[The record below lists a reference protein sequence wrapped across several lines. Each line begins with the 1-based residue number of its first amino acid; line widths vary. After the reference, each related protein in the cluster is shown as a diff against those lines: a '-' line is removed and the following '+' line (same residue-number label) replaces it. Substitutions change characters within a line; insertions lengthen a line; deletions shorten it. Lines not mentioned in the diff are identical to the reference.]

1 MHDPKEQPSPA
12 LWFFDMD
19 HTLIDNDC
27 DVSWKKFLVR
37 HGLAPA
43 DAQAAADRFFA
54 DYLAGHLDYDAF
66 LRFQLAEF
74 RSRTP
79 AEMAALARWH
89 FTEMVRPVLYPAA
102 CRAVAA
108 ALASGAPVALLTAT
122 NEVIAAPLAAELGIP
137 HLLATRLERR
147 DTLFTGA
154 MAGEYCGG
162 PGKLAP
168 AREFA
173 ATFGL
178 TLEQAAYYGDSISDV
193 PMLAAVG
200 FPTVVNPGEPLA
212 AEAAAHG
219 WPVVR
224 WGLESIPGREPAA

>member
-1 MHDPKEQPSPA
+1 MQNAKTPAGQPA

-43 DAQAAADRFFA
+43 SAMDEADRFFA

-66 LRFQLAEF
+66 IRFQLAEF
-74 RSRTP
+74 ASRTP

-89 FTEMVRPVLYPAA
+89 FVEVVRPLLYPAA

-108 ALASGAPVALLTAT
+108 ALAHHAPVALPTAT
-122 NEVIAAPLAAELGIP
+122 NEVIAAPLAADLGIP

-154 MAGEYCGG
+154 MDGEYCGG
-162 PGKLAP
+162 TGKLAP

-173 ATFGL
+173 ARFGL
-178 TLEQAAYYGDSISDV
+178 TLDQAAYYGDSISDV
-193 PMLAAVG
+193 PLLAAVG
-200 FPTVVNPGEPLA
+200 FPTVVNPGDQLA
-212 AEAAAHG
+212 AEAAARA

-224 WGLESIPGREPAA
+224 WGLS